1 MTYHGNRFF
10 PLRPLVGLLLA
21 TQAVIS
27 VSVNAQGFE
36 SLMGMLPELP
46 SFSDSIGKG
55 AIRSDT
61 LEQLET
67 AASSKPLSGPVASPS
82 CTATPTLTD
91 FFAIRPNA
99 QVGPRV
105 TLEMLRQR
113 GPKLTDLWNIL
124 RSTQMGSAILRK
136 FEPKYGYEFRVI
148 FAPIPKKGESLAA
161 ALYRPADKTILIQP
175 DREAG
180 EIAFVLL
187 HEMVHALDGDYRR
200 ALDREK
206 ELRAVFTS
214 HLEQSVYLKSKAH
227 LKPVKNAPKREPYP
241 LALLAQE
248 YELLRQFR
256 DMRVYR
262 AERFAYDASYEAW
275 KELSSLYPEYYSGR
289 GLSGS
294 PVHYTDEWL
303 AKILK
308 IRPAYLQKYAKGECR
323 PLQSLKN

>member
-1 MTYHGNRFF
+1 
-10 PLRPLVGLLLA
+10 
-21 TQAVIS
+21 
-27 VSVNAQGFE
+27 
-36 SLMGMLPELP
+36 ML
-46 SFSDSIGKG
+46 K
-55 AIRSDT
+55 
-61 LEQLET
+61 
-67 AASSKPLSGPVASPS
+67 
-82 CTATPTLTD
+82 
-91 FFAIRPNA
+91 
-99 QVGPRV
+99 
-105 TLEMLRQR
+105 QR

-136 FEPKYGYEFRVI
+136 FEPKYGYEFRVV
-148 FAPIPKKGESLAA
+148 FAPIPKKGEALAA

-206 ELRAVFTS
+206 ELRAIFTS

-227 LKPVKNAPKREPYP
+227 LNPVKNAPKREPYP
-241 LALLAQE
+241 LARLAQE

-289 GLSGS
+289 GLAGS
-294 PVHYTDEWL
+294 PVHYSDEWL

-323 PLQSLKN
+323 PLQSLEN

>member
-1 MTYHGNRFF
+1 MTYHGNYFRLFLGWF
-10 PLRPLVGLLLA
+10 LA
-21 TQAVIS
+21 TQTALS
-27 VSVNAQGFE
+27 FQATAQGFE
-36 SLMGMLPELP
+36 SLVGMLPELP
-46 SFSDSIGKG
+46 SFSDSIGKS

-67 AASSKPLSGPVASPS
+67 AAAAKPLTGPVASPS
-82 CTATPTLTD
+82 CTTTPTLTD

-99 QVGPRV
+99 EIGPRV
-105 TLEMLRQR
+105 SLEMLKQR

-136 FEPKYGYEFRVI
+136 FEPKYGYEFRVV
-148 FAPIPKKGESLAA
+148 FAPIPKKGEALAA

-175 DREAG
+175 EREAG

-214 HLEQSVYLKSKAH
+214 HLEQSVHLKSKAH

-241 LALLAQE
+241 LARLAEE

-289 GLSGS
+289 GLAGS

-308 IRPAYLQKYAKGECR
+308 IRPSYLQKYAKGECR
-323 PLQSLKN
+323 PLQSLEN